1 MRFGEFF
8 LLIFKTINT
17 ILLFCGYMEK
27 SVSWKMKLAGLVNWE
42 EPDPL
47 LLDSSQVHV
56 RYVLVKF
63 GSIWEESEKNLRV
76 KDQAQLQISEDNID
90 NHSTVCSNSSSQQ
103 RRPNQHAFTI
113 LDFVHHIIVAAR
125 RRYLRFF
132 FRSGKMCLV
141 QLLIISLCQHLTL
154 ES

>member
-1 MRFGEFF
+1 MKNIFLYTNINSCYYIKCITASWTSKLGRAWCSTLRFFSGSCQ
-8 LLIFKTINT
+8 I
-17 ILLFCGYMEK
+17 
-27 SVSWKMKLAGLVNWE
+27 
-42 EPDPL
+42 
-47 LLDSSQVHV
+47 
-56 RYVLVKF
+56 LVKF
-63 GSIWEESEKNLRV
+63 GSIWQESEKNLRV
-76 KDQAQLQISEDNID
+76 KDQAELQISEDNID
-90 NHSTVCSNSSSQQ
+90 DNSTVCSNSSSQQ

>member
-1 MRFGEFF
+1 MRFGEFL

-17 ILLFCGYMEK
+17 ILHFCGYMEK
-27 SVSWKMKLAGLVNWE
+27 SVSWKIYFYTLTSCYYIKCITASWT
-42 EPDPL
+42 
-47 LLDSSQVHV
+47 SSTLIFFSGSCQI
-56 RYVLVKF
+56 LVKF
-63 GSIWEESEKNLRV
+63 GSIWEEFEKNLRV

-90 NHSTVCSNSSSQQ
+90 KNSTVCSNSSSQQ

-132 FRSGKMCLV
+132 SAQEKCV
-141 QLLIISLCQHLTL
+141 LCNY
-154 ES
+154 